1 MKLHNLH
8 APEGSTR
15 KPVRKGRGTATGQ
28 GTTAGRGQKGQ
39 NSRSGGGVRMGFE
52 GGQMPLTRRV
62 PMRGFSNYRFKKL
75 VARVDLEKLNV
86 FDNGTVI
93 TVDVLRDKGIIKNNF
108 DIVKVLC
115 NGEISKAVTLK
126 GVSVSKAAAEK
137 IAAAGGKVEEE

>member
-1 MKLHNLH
+1 
-8 APEGSTR
+8 
-15 KPVRKGRGTATGQ
+15 
-28 GTTAGRGQKGQ
+28 
-39 NSRSGGGVRMGFE
+39 MGFE